1 MVLSI
6 EQYGFRIGLKTG
18 NAIYKLTSEILNAM
32 NNKLLVEGIIYGL
45 EKAFCIDHGF
55 PLSKFNSHDI
65 MARIM
70 HFISFIWTIGIIEQQ
85 CTKTMITV
93 IKYQAWPKPDV

>member
-32 NNKLLVEGIIYGL
+32 NNKLIVESIICDL
-45 EKAFCIDHGF
+45 EKAFSIDHGILL
-55 PLSKFNSHDI
+55 PKLNSYENNGKGHALHQSYLDN
-65 MARIM
+65 RN
-70 HFISFIWTIGIIEQQ
+70 F
-85 CTKTMITV
+85 
-93 IKYQAWPKPDV
+93 